1 MKLSFWSGQFCLTYA
16 PAKDQCDILKS
27 RNVVKSFP
35 RFPIVS
41 VFFQSFQL
49 GFPAQSFKVGEEP
62 LLAERRRYPGGG
74 WVEEGEEKE
83 RNVWRH
89 PHSLAVSLSLLQ
101 GNIN

>member
-49 GFPAQSFKVGEEP
+49 SFPAQSFKVGDDP
-62 LLAERRRYPGGG
+62 VLAGKRSYPGGG

-89 PHSLAVSLSLLQ
+89 PHSLAVFLSLLQ
-101 GNIN
+101 GNID

>member
-1 MKLSFWSGQFCLTYA
+1 MHQI
-16 PAKDQCDILKS
+16 PNDQCDILKS

-49 GFPAQSFKVGEEP
+49 SFPAQSFKVGEEP
-62 LLAERRRYPGGG
+62 LLAERLMRKRYPGGG